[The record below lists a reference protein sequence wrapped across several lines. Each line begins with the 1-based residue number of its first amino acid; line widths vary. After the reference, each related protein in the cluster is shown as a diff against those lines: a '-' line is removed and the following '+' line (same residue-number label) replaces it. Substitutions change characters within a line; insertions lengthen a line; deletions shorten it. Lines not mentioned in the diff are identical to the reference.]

1 MTQTEFTLTTPLV
14 GSLRDLEYRLGVKKA
29 DLKELLKSRS
39 SIYQP
44 FLRPKKQHP
53 YPGKLR
59 CLDAS
64 KPIKYRRI
72 DNPVKQLKDIQKRI
86 LKQVLACVDLPSY
99 MFGAVSG
106 KTLVGHAEQHL
117 HNQASTL
124 VRMDI
129 SSYYPNVTCHHVYF
143 VWNVVL
149 GCPPPVAKL
158 LTELTTFD
166 WHLPQGA
173 PTSPAIA
180 NILLASIYAPVCLA
194 SERSG
199 LTITTWVDDLI
210 FSGLAAREVMETVRA
225 TLASN
230 GFKIAPEKREILGP
244 RAEKLTTGVRIG
256 RFEARAP
263 HKKMS
268 ELRAAIHRLAVAG
281 VDPAEIEKYRQNLAA
296 RIAHI
301 ATIHK
306 GDATRLRHQAV
317 KHRVSLQ

>member
-1 MTQTEFTLTTPLV
+1 MTMDLPQTKPIV
-14 GSLRDLEYRLGVKKA
+14 GSLSDLEHRLGIKRG
-29 DLKELLKSRS
+29 DLAVLLQCRAGL
-39 SIYQP
+39 YHP
-44 FLRPKKQHP
+44 FKIPKKQHP

-59 CLDAS
+59 RLKAS
-64 KPIKYRRI
+64 EPVKYRQI
-72 DNPVKQLKDIQKRI
+72 DDPVKQLKDIQRRI
-86 LKQVLACVDLPSY
+86 LATVLSRVELPAY

-106 KTLVGHAEQHL
+106 RTLLGHAKEHVP
-117 HNQASTL
+117 NQSSIV

-129 SSYYPNVTCHHVYF
+129 SSYYPNITCEHVYY

-149 GCPPPVAKL
+149 GCPPPIARL

-180 NILLASIYAPVCLA
+180 NIFLASIYAPICLA
-194 SERSG
+194 SEQAG

-210 FSGLAAREVMETVRA
+210 FSGSVAHTVMETVRA
-225 TLASN
+225 TLAAH
-230 GFKIAPEKREILGP
+230 GFKMAPEKREIFGP
-244 RAEKLTTGVRIG
+244 KDQKNITGTRLG
-256 RFEARAP
+256 RFEVRVT

-268 ELRAAIHRLAVAG
+268 ELRAAIFRLAIGALEPG
-281 VDPAEIEKYRQNLAA
+281 ELEKYRRNLSA

-306 GDATRLRHQAV
+306 GDAAKVRRHAIKSSV
-317 KHRVSLQ
+317 ILK

>member
-1 MTQTEFTLTTPLV
+1 MTLTEFTLTTPLV
-14 GSLRDLEYRLGVKKA
+14 GSLRDLEYRLGVKRA
-29 DLKELLKSRS
+29 DLNELLKSRS

-59 CLDAS
+59 RMDAS

-106 KTLVGHAEQHL
+106 KTLVRHAEQHI

-149 GCPPPVAKL
+149 GCPPPVASL
-158 LTELTTFD
+158 LTELTTFE

-180 NILLASIYAPVCLA
+180 NIFLASIYAPICLA
-194 SERSG
+194 SEQAG

-210 FSGLAAREVMETVRA
+210 FSGAAAREVMETVRT
-225 TLASN
+225 TLAAN

-244 RAEKLTTGVRIG
+244 RAEKLVTGTRIG
-256 RFEARAP
+256 RFEVRSP

-268 ELRAAIHRLAVAG
+268 ELRAAIHRLALGA
-281 VDPAEIEKYRQNLAA
+281 VDAADIDRYRQNLSA
-296 RIAHI
+296 RIVHI
-301 ATIHK
+301 GTIHK
-306 GDATRLRHQAV
+306 GDAARLKRRATKSGV
-317 KHRVSLQ
+317 ALI